1 MNPERL
7 NRSLKHIAEAYRA
20 KLSTIPDADF
30 QRTPSIGGWSYS
42 QVYSHIWDASMLS
55 LMALENAYNGKGEK
69 RSTHFLVKLIL
80 WYGAFPPAARY
91 KVPKK
96 IEQRVQVIS
105 KAEANDFIDQFL
117 TELAKHMGNIAN
129 ADQSLKSRHPR
140 LGYLNAR
147 QWLRFIEIHL
157 NHHLKQI
164 KRIEK
169 TF

>member
-1 MNPERL
+1 MSPERL

-20 KLSTIPDADF
+20 KLSTIPDAVF
-30 QRTPSIGGWSYS
+30 QQTPSIGGWSYS
-42 QVYSHIWDASMLS
+42 QVYSHIWDASLLS
-55 LMALENAYNGKGEK
+55 LMALENSYNGKGEK
-69 RSTHFLVKLIL
+69 RPTHFLVKLIL

-105 KAEANDFIDQFL
+105 KAEAINFIDQFL
-117 TELAKHMGNIAN
+117 TELDRHMPNIAH
-129 ADQSLKSRHPR
+129 ADQSLKTRHPR
-140 LGYLNAR
+140 LGYLNAP